1 MNTQLELHQIQA
13 TILRELLFKP
23 TARFTDL
30 NIKELTSDHFTF
42 HISRLVE
49 AGLVNK
55 TSEGKYTLSTKGK
68 EFANRLDTDNAKIE
82 RQPKIA
88 VAIIAVRE
96 TNGEKQ
102 YLIQK
107 RLKQPYYGF
116 HGIVTGKIRW
126 GETLF
131 ETATR
136 ELDEET
142 GLKANF
148 TLKGLKHKM
157 DYSPTEGILEDK
169 FFMICMGE
177 NCTGTLKE
185 KFEGGQNMWLNKEQI
200 DNLPDQFPD
209 LPLLFSFL
217 NSDTIMFNEAK
228 YMVDKY

>member
-1 MNTQLELHQIQA
+1 MNTQIELHQVQA

-42 HISRLVE
+42 HITKLVE
-49 AGLVNK
+49 AGLVKK
-55 TSEGKYTLSTKGK
+55 TDDGKYTLSTIGK
-68 EFANRLDTDNAKIE
+68 EFANRLDTDIAKIE

-88 VAIIAVRE
+88 VAIIGVRVH
-96 TNGEKQ
+96 NGEKQ

-116 HGIVTGKIRW
+116 HGVVTGKIRW
-126 GETLF
+126 GDTLF
-131 ETATR
+131 ETAAR
-136 ELDEET
+136 ELDEEA
-142 GLKANF
+142 GLQAEF
-148 TLKGLKHKM
+148 TLKGIKHKM

-169 FFMICMGE
+169 FFMVCIGE

-185 KFEGGQNMWLNKEQI
+185 TFEGGQNMWLSREQV

-209 LPLLFSFL
+209 LSMLFEFL
-217 NSDTIMFNEAK
+217 NSETIIFNETK
-228 YMVDKY
+228 YTVEKY